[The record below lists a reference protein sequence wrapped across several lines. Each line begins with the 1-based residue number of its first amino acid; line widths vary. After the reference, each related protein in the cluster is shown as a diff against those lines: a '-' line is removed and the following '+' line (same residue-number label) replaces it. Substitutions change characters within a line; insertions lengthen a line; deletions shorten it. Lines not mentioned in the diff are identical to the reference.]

1 MGYGRFAPN
10 NRPKEGEYYY
20 HIFIGCLF
28 SLEKIEEQPTPP
40 PVAPKADAGAD
51 TLYRKNSDGKFV
63 PVTADKLPVASPV
76 KKEVSSTPS
85 QKTPALKPPPTLAKS
100 SAMATSDSCIANWN
114 GWPDGEFT
122 CDLTFEE
129 YEKTGNLKVHWAH
142 RVMGGDRTGDLH
154 ATSYEKGKR
163 RARKCLG
170 VLDCENPDCEVI
182 VRPHVRPEA
191 IDKQMISGCPK
202 CHSSLTRVT
211 CDNISKIW
219 IYAGGIHY
227 DNGQAHSH
235 GRLPHVLGLLPDEQ
249 ERFESI
255 VKAHPNAGP
264 LELIHGVATIHG
276 PGESVADISECLI
289 NADRVNKEKQKYS
302 RSQGMTGDAFI
313 SAFSDFCKKNPGFV
327 IFLHVSDVTVICFQS
342 GFMASQLVK
351 EGILDGPVNGLVS
364 DATHSFFK
372 DREAKLVISSI
383 YSPDLACWV
392 PGIFSYTN
400 GSTIQHYKY
409 HFLALFQSIANESR
423 LRDIAITDEIFAG
436 VRTYFHIFHSVLSL
450 RFTIGT

>member
-1 MGYGRFAPN
+1 
-10 NRPKEGEYYY
+10 
-20 HIFIGCLF
+20 
-28 SLEKIEEQPTPP
+28 
-40 PVAPKADAGAD
+40 
-51 TLYRKNSDGKFV
+51 
-63 PVTADKLPVASPV
+63 
-76 KKEVSSTPS
+76 
-85 QKTPALKPPPTLAKS
+85 
-100 SAMATSDSCIANWN
+100 MATSDSRIANWN
-114 GWPDGEFT
+114 GWPDGQFA

-129 YEKTGNLKVHWAH
+129 YEKTGNLKIHWAH

-154 ATSYEKGKR
+154 ATVYQKGKR
-163 RARKCLG
+163 RARRCLG
-170 VLDCENPDCEVI
+170 TLDCENPDCEVV

-219 IYAGGIHY
+219 IYAGGVHY
-227 DNGQAHSH
+227 ENGESHSH
-235 GRLPHVLGLLPDEQ
+235 GRLPHILGLLPEEQ

-264 LELIHGVATIHG
+264 LELIHGVATING

-302 RSQGMTGDAFI
+302 RSQGMTGDAFV
-313 SAFSDFCKKNPGFV
+313 SAFSEFCKKNPGFV
-327 IFLHVSDVTVICFQS
+327 IFSQVSDVTVICFQS

-351 EGILDGPVNGLVS
+351 EGILDGPVNGLVT

-409 HFLALFQSIANESR
+409 HFLALFQSIEHESS
-423 LRDIAITDEIFAG
+423 LRGIEITDEMFAG
-436 VRTYFHIFHSVLSL
+436 VRTYFFILIEYRDSEFYRYLISATQSVADLFRHLWNFILRVKTHEQWKNSTRLLLDYFAGVSSIFVPMLLASRKFMVLWQSVKNLHL
-450 RFTIGT
+450 NLVQWLCLMRLITKAF